1 MAHSPAD
8 VLDALQAQIA
18 ATEQDYKAMLSEA
31 ADRLRASAG
40 GGEVTTATLEHLDTG
55 ITAGIQ
61 ALETRLDQ
69 LKELRGWMKADPTL
83 TTFAMGAPVATSA
96 RASAQPAAE
105 SGAAPVATTRSPWPL
120 AGGMLALGLLVGWL
134 ASIAAPASVML
145 HLGR

>member
-1 MAHSPAD
+1 VAHTPAD

-18 ATEQDYKAMLSEA
+18 ATEQEYKAMLSVA

-55 ITAGIQ
+55 TTAGIQ
-61 ALETRLDQ
+61 AIETRLDQ

-83 TTFAMGAPVATSA
+83 TAFAMGASAPASA
-96 RASAQPAAE
+96 RSSAR
-105 SGAAPVATTRSPWPL
+105 PVATTRSPWPL
-120 AGGMLALGLLVGWL
+120 AGGMLALGLLAGWL
-134 ASIAAPASVML
+134 TSLAAPASVML